1 MSGAAMLSVDFST
14 PPPIPDDG
22 RERASALLA
31 TGYLHRYREG
41 DAAHRD
47 VADLEQAFATLLG
60 ARYAVAVNS
69 CGSALFLSLLA
80 AGLEKGEP
88 VLMNAFTLGPV
99 PGAIVH
105 ASGVPVLVETD
116 ENLVID
122 CDDLAKKA
130 RASGARFLLLSHM
143 RGHLADM
150 HNIRAMCE
158 DLRLTLIEDCAH
170 TLGASFDG
178 VPSGRFGK
186 AGCFSLQ
193 SYKHVNAGEGGM
205 IITDD
210 PDLAARAIL
219 HSGSYMLYAQHT
231 ARPDEATFER
241 WRYACPNFSLR
252 MSNLTAA
259 IALPQ
264 LAQLALRRERWNAS
278 HDRLASG
285 LLAIDGIELPER
297 HSLEAY
303 CQSSIQ
309 FRVTDLQVS
318 GRLPKFLERC
328 RKRGVP
334 LKWFGGA
341 DAVGYTS
348 RPDHWRY
355 LPNLETPLR
364 TRAILETLFD
374 LRIPLELSPRDCD
387 MVVAIVAE
395 SLDEERAG
403 SLTASGRVRP
413 EVNGTVSS

>member
-1 MSGAAMLSVDFST
+1 M
-14 PPPIPDDG
+14 
-22 RERASALLA
+22 AS
-31 TGYLHRYREG
+31 GYLHRYREG
-41 DAAHRD
+41 GAAHHD
-47 VADLEQAFATLLG
+47 VADLEQTFATLLG

-69 CGSALFLSLLA
+69 CGSALFISLLA
-80 AGLEKGEP
+80 AGLQKGEP
-88 VLMNAFTLGPV
+88 VLMNTFTLGPV

-105 ASGVPVLVETD
+105 ANGVPVLVETD

-122 CDDLAKKA
+122 CDDLAEKA
-130 RASGARFLLLSHM
+130 RTSGARFLLLSHM

-150 HNIRAMCE
+150 HRVRGMCE

-205 IITDD
+205 IVTDD

-219 HSGSYMLYAQHT
+219 HSGSYMLYAQHS

-241 WRYACPNFSLR
+241 WRYGCANFSLR

-259 IALPQ
+259 IARPQ
-264 LAQLALRRERWNAS
+264 LDQIAMRRELWNRS
-278 HDRLASG
+278 HDQMAAGFS
-285 LLAIDGIELPER
+285 AIKGVELPER
-297 HSLEAY
+297 HPLETY

-309 FRVTDLQVS
+309 FRVADPQVS
-318 GRLPKFLERC
+318 GRLPRFLERC

-334 LKWFGGA
+334 LKWFGGL

-355 LPNLETPLR
+355 LPSVETPLR
-364 TRAILETLFD
+364 TREILQTLFD

-387 MVVAIVAE
+387 LVVSIIAE
-395 SLDEERAG
+395 SLDEERGVPRKMSAG
-403 SLTASGRVRP
+403 VRSGT
-413 EVNGTVSS
+413 NGTFSS